1 MYGTVAVLR
10 QEYGKKIRS
19 GFVTDLTLNDYR
31 GFPEKNKRKIS
42 TPKISVLKRFLTK
55 LQRFG
60 FVPRGKINRTSDRLI
75 GGV

>member
-31 GFPEKNKRKIS
+31 SFPEKNKRDI
-42 TPKISVLKRFLTK
+42 P
-55 LQRFG
+55 
-60 FVPRGKINRTSDRLI
+60 
-75 GGV
+75 